1 MAMSYNVIP
10 IQEKDNRE
18 ICKLYEKAFKQPMC
32 NYNSHEIFLWFYFNN
47 IYGKHYC
54 KGLHNGK
61 NFASY
66 WGFVPLDCIVNGKIY
81 KGSLSFQLVS
91 SREVLGATLSLWKKI
106 KDDLI
111 NDNVV
116 LSFTINH
123 ENSVQLLKNIGW
135 KVESTPILVKIVHP
149 FMLINDL
156 ISKTISNR
164 IIKKIFCLIL
174 RPLDYFLS
182 KLTAL
187 FYNNNDKVY
196 EVRCLDENYNKLW
209 EIMSN
214 SVNNGVNLDARYVNW
229 RYIEKPNNTYKILSY
244 VDGDRV
250 MGYLIYDTKK
260 AFGTHIGFIMD
271 IIADPYNKNVINSLI
286 HYAKKEL
293 SQKGVTIISA
303 LSFKENIFYKNLK
316 GAGFIN
322 LPKKFFPRRSYFSI
336 KNFIESENDF
346 EVNKWHISW
355 GNHDNL

>member
-1 MAMSYNVIP
+1 MVMSYKVIP

-18 ICKLYEKAFKQPMC
+18 ICALYEKAFKQPMC
-32 NYNSHEIFLWFYFNN
+32 NYNSHDIFLWFYFNN
-47 IYGKHYC
+47 IYCKHYC
-54 KGLHNGK
+54 KGIHNGK

-66 WGFVPLDCIVNGKIY
+66 WGFVPLDCKVNGKIY

-91 SREVLGATLSLWKKI
+91 TKEVLGSTLSLWKKI

-111 NDNVV
+111 NDDVV
-116 LSFTINH
+116 ISFTINR

-135 KVESTPILVKIVHP
+135 NVEIIPILINIVNP
-149 FMLINDL
+149 FKLINDL

-164 IIKKIFCLIL
+164 VFKKIFRWIL
-174 RPLDYFLS
+174 RPLDYSFF
-182 KLTAL
+182 KLTTL

-196 EVRCLDENYNKLW
+196 EVRCFDENYNKLW
-209 EIMSN
+209 DIMSN

-260 AFGTHIGFIMD
+260 IFGTHIGFIMD
-271 IIADPYNKNVINSLI
+271 IIADPQNDIVVNSLI
-286 HYAKKEL
+286 DYAKNEL
-293 SQKGVTIISA
+293 FQKGVTIISA

-316 GAGFIN
+316 GRVFFNI
-322 LPKKFFPRRSYFSI
+322 PKKLLPQKNYFSI
-336 KNFIESENDF
+336 NKFFESDNDF

-355 GNHDNL
+355 GNHDNF

>member
-1 MAMSYNVIP
+1 MNYNVIP
-10 IQEKDNRE
+10 IKEKDNRE
-18 ICKLYEKAFKQPMC
+18 ICELYKKAFKQPMC

-66 WGFVPLDCIVNGKIY
+66 WGFVPVDCIVNGKIY

-91 SREVLGATLSLWKKI
+91 TKEVIGTTLSLWKKI

-111 NDNVV
+111 NDDVV
-116 LSFTINH
+116 ISFTINH

-135 KVESTPILVKIVHP
+135 KVEITPILINIVRP
-149 FMLINDL
+149 FKLINDL

-164 IIKKIFCLIL
+164 IIKKIFCWIF
-174 RPLDYFLS
+174 RSLDYFLS

-196 EVRCLDENYNKLW
+196 GVSCFDENYNELW
-209 EIMSN
+209 DIMSN
-214 SVNNGVNLDARYVNW
+214 SVNNGINLDARYVNW
-229 RYIEKPNNTYKILSY
+229 RYNEKPNNTYKILSY
-244 VDGDRV
+244 VDGNRV

-260 AFGTHIGFIMD
+260 DFGTHIGYIMD
-271 IIADPYNKNVINSLI
+271 IIADPNNKNVINSLI
-286 HYAKKEL
+286 HSAKKEL
-293 SQKGVTIISA
+293 FQEGITIISA

-316 GAGFIN
+316 GSGFFNI
-322 LPKKFFPRRSYFSI
+322 PKKFLPHKSYFSI
-336 KNFIESENDF
+336 NNFIESENDF

>member
-32 NYNSHEIFLWFYFNN
+32 NYNSHDIFLWFYFNN
-47 IYGKHYC
+47 IYCKHYC

-135 KVESTPILVKIVHP
+135 KVENTPIL
-149 FMLINDL
+149 IN
-156 ISKTISNR
+156 
-164 IIKKIFCLIL
+164 
-174 RPLDYFLS
+174 
-182 KLTAL
+182 
-187 FYNNNDKVY
+187 
-196 EVRCLDENYNKLW
+196 
-209 EIMSN
+209 
-214 SVNNGVNLDARYVNW
+214 VN
-229 RYIEKPNNTYKILSY
+229 
-244 VDGDRV
+244 
-250 MGYLIYDTKK
+250 
-260 AFGTHIGFIMD
+260 
-271 IIADPYNKNVINSLI
+271 
-286 HYAKKEL
+286 
-293 SQKGVTIISA
+293 
-303 LSFKENIFYKNLK
+303 
-316 GAGFIN
+316 
-322 LPKKFFPRRSYFSI
+322 
-336 KNFIESENDF
+336 
-346 EVNKWHISW
+346 
-355 GNHDNL
+355 